1 MTIITIPEPHQ
12 YIDLCP
18 DLSAL
23 VSLAWHPAKNPD
35 SELPIARNLLDRHA
49 VASSIRI
56 GSGSS
61 FLITRKTVPVV
72 HRVGGKS
79 KPWEGVMVEKNPE
92 TSPKLSR
99 HFNYKIVEK
108 IPETS
113 LKLSRHIVYKVAR
126 VQFDERGD
134 PVSSQRV
141 NYASILLDLMVLSHD
156 PILNHPNIVSMLGLA
171 WGDNGFP
178 KSCEIPVPIIEHA
191 NLGSL
196 ADHQA
201 NHVLVISEKLSIL
214 RGVAMGINFLHQ
226 CSIAHGDV
234 KSENVLLFQDSQ
246 GHITAK
252 ISDFGFAVLGDQ
264 GHFNFIPRGTLL
276 WSAPEVRNRI
286 LRTGEAPAS
295 DIYSY
300 GLLFWRVMIDGVD
313 PLSAYFL
320 LSDAQREAHPEN
332 KQLKRLDAGSLEDFM
347 QLDFLGGQ
355 ALPSVWKPKYHAL
368 KVGQFLRRQNDS
380 AFTAANSLL
389 ELDMSSDDTVEC
401 CEAVIRST
409 LLREPSQRDL
419 AGVMARL
426 G

>member
-1 MTIITIPEPHQ
+1 MTTISIPEPHQ

-23 VSLAWHPAKNPD
+23 VSLAWRSAKKPD
-35 SELPIARNLLDRHA
+35 NELPISDFLLDRHA

-72 HRVGGKS
+72 HRVWGKS
-79 KPWEGVMVEKNPE
+79 KPWEGVIVEKNPE
-92 TSPKLSR
+92 TSLR
-99 HFNYKIVEK
+99 
-108 IPETS
+108 
-113 LKLSRHIVYKVAR
+113 LSRHIVYKVAR
-126 VQFDERGD
+126 VHFDERGD

-141 NYASILLDLMVLSHD
+141 NYASILLDLMVLSHE

-191 NLGSL
+191 NLGNL

-201 NHVLVISEKLSIL
+201 DHVLVTSQKLSIL
-214 RGVAMGINFLHQ
+214 RDVAMGINFLHQ

-234 KSENVLLFQDSQ
+234 KSENVLLFQDTQ
-246 GHITAK
+246 GNITAK
-252 ISDFGFAVLGDQ
+252 ISDFGFAILGTQ
-264 GHFNFIPRGTLL
+264 GHFNFLPRGTLL
-276 WSAPEVRNRI
+276 WSAPEVRNRT
-286 LRTGEAPAS
+286 LRTGEAPSS

-300 GLLFWRVMIDGVD
+300 GLLFWRVMIDGID

-320 LSDAQREAHPEN
+320 LPDAQQEAQPEN
-332 KQLKRLDAGSLEDFM
+332 KQLKRLDVGSLENLM

-355 ALPSVWKPKYHAL
+355 ALPSVWKPRYYAL
-368 KVGQFLRRQNDS
+368 KLSRLLGRQDDS
-380 AFTAANSLL
+380 AFPAANSLL
-389 ELDMSSDDTVEC
+389 ELDMSSDDTIEC

-409 LLREPSQRDL
+409 LLRDPSQRDL

>member
-1 MTIITIPEPHQ
+1 MTTITIPEPHQ

-23 VSLAWHPAKNPD
+23 VSLAWRSAKNPD

-72 HRVGGKS
+72 HRVWGKS
-79 KPWEGVMVEKNPE
+79 KPWEGVIVEKN
-92 TSPKLSR
+92 
-99 HFNYKIVEK
+99 
-108 IPETS
+108 PETS
-113 LKLSRHIVYKVAR
+113 LKLSRHVVYKVAR
-126 VQFDERGD
+126 VHFDERGD

-201 NHVLVISEKLSIL
+201 NHVLVTSEKLSIL
-214 RGVAMGINFLHQ
+214 RDVAMGINFLHQ

-252 ISDFGFAVLGDQ
+252 ISDFGFAVLGNQ

-276 WSAPEVRNRI
+276 WSAPEVRNRT

-320 LSDAQREAHPEN
+320 LSDAQREAQPEN
-332 KQLKRLDAGSLEDFM
+332 KQLKRLDAGSLENFM

-368 KVGQFLRRQNDS
+368 KVGQFSGRQNDS

-389 ELDMSSDDTVEC
+389 ELDMSSNDTVEC

-409 LLREPSQRDL
+409 LLRDPSQRDL

>member
-1 MTIITIPEPHQ
+1 MTTISIPQPRE

-23 VSLAWHPAKNPD
+23 VSLAWRSAKNPD
-35 SELPIARNLLDRHA
+35 NELPISQFLLDRHA

-72 HRVGGKS
+72 RRVWEKS
-79 KPWEGVMVEKNPE
+79 KPWGGTTVGANRE
-92 TSPKLSR
+92 TSIRPSR
-99 HFNYKIVEK
+99 Q
-108 IPETS
+108 
-113 LKLSRHIVYKVAR
+113 IVYKVAR
-126 VQFDERGD
+126 VHFDEWGD

-141 NYASILLDLMVLSHD
+141 NYASILLDLMVLSHK
-156 PILNHPNIVSMLGLA
+156 PVLNHPNIVNMLGLA

-178 KSCEIPVPIIEHA
+178 KSCEIPVPVIEHA
-191 NLGSL
+191 NLGNL

-201 NHVLVISEKLSIL
+201 SHVLETSQKLRIL
-214 RGVAMGINFLHQ
+214 RDVATAINFLHQ

-246 GHITAK
+246 GNIAAK
-252 ISDFGFAVLGDQ
+252 ISDFGFAILGGQ
-264 GHFNFIPRGTLL
+264 GHFNFLPRGTLL
-276 WSAPEVRNRI
+276 WSAPEVRNRT
-286 LRTGEAPAS
+286 LRTGEAPFS

-300 GLLFWRVMIDGVD
+300 GLLFWRVMIDGID

-320 LSDAQREAHPEN
+320 LSDAQREAQSEN
-332 KQLKRLDAGSLEDFM
+332 KQNKRLDGGSLEKLM

-355 ALPSVWKPKYHAL
+355 ALPSVWKPKHHAL
-368 KVGQFLRRQNDS
+368 KLRSLLRQQNDS
-380 AFTAANSLL
+380 AFRAAKCLL
-389 ELDMSSDDTVEC
+389 ELDVSSGDTVEC
-401 CEAVIRST
+401 CEAVIRLT
-409 LLREPSQRDL
+409 LLRDPSQRDL
-419 AGVMARL
+419 AGVMAKL

>member
-1 MTIITIPEPHQ
+1 MTTIDVPEPRE

-23 VSLAWHPAKNPD
+23 VSLAWRSGKNPD
-35 SELPIARNLLDRHA
+35 NELPISQFLLDRHA

-61 FLITRKTVPVV
+61 FLITRKTVPIV
-72 HRVGGKS
+72 HRVWEKS
-79 KPWEGVMVEKNPE
+79 TPWKGITAEKHHEPSVRP
-92 TSPKLSR
+92 TR
-99 HFNYKIVEK
+99 Q
-108 IPETS
+108 
-113 LKLSRHIVYKVAR
+113 IVYKVAR
-126 VQFDERGD
+126 VHFDERGD

-141 NYASILLDLMVLSHD
+141 NYASILLDLMVLSHN

-191 NLGSL
+191 DLGNL

-201 NHVLVISEKLSIL
+201 SRVLETSQKLSIL
-214 RGVAMGINFLHQ
+214 RDVATGINFLHQ

-234 KSENVLLFQDSQ
+234 KSENVLLFQDGQ
-246 GHITAK
+246 GNITAK
-252 ISDFGFAVLGDQ
+252 VSDFGFAVLGDQ
-264 GHFNFIPRGTLL
+264 GHFNFLPRGTSL
-276 WSAPEVRNRI
+276 WSAPEVRNGT
-286 LRTGEAPAS
+286 LRTGEASFS

-300 GLLFWRVMIDGVD
+300 GLLFWRVMIDGMD

-320 LSDAQREAHPEN
+320 LSDAQRKAPPED
-332 KQLKRLDAGSLEDFM
+332 QPFKRLDGQSLEKFI

-355 ALPSVWKPKYHAL
+355 ALPSVWRPKYNAL
-368 KVGQFLRRQNDS
+368 KLRKLSGQQDDS
-380 AFTAANSLL
+380 AIRATNALL
-389 ELDMSSDDTVEC
+389 ELDLTSDDATAC

-409 LLREPSQRDL
+409 LLKDPSQRDL
-419 AGVMARL
+419 ANVMAEL